1 MNSYDVN
8 LAINYCTFDNFKQK
22 SAYILNGLFAGGRMI
37 DYAVFSSYGII
48 TPLNEKNNQIHIE
61 EVDKFNRAK
70 VNCIIYDLTY
80 NKYNDGKYDKMFIY
94 YSTVTRD
101 TTWYGYVFYNT
112 KTGKTLHKYCI
123 DYLDDKLYQ
132 YIYKSILFLSKDK
145 LWNHYSKKWDALRA
159 HDLKNVKTI
168 KDWEDMHQYYEEL
181 PKKPFKPENKY
192 IDE

>member
-22 SAYILNGLFAGGRMI
+22 SAYILNNLFAGGRMI

-132 YIYKSILFLSKDK
+132 YIYKSILFLSEDK

-168 KDWEDMHQYYEEL
+168 KDWEEMHKYYEEL
-181 PKKPFKPENKY
+181 PKKPFRPENKY

>member
-37 DYAVFSSYGII
+37 DYAVFSSFGII

-80 NKYNDGKYDKMFIY
+80 NKYNEGKYDKMFIY

-132 YIYKSILFLSKDK
+132 YIYKSILFLSEDK

-168 KDWEDMHQYYEEL
+168 KDWEEMHHYYEEL

-192 IDE
+192 IEE

>member
-1 MNSYDVN
+1 MNSYDIN

-22 SAYILNGLFAGGRMI
+22 SAYILNRLFAGGRMI

-132 YIYKSILFLSKDK
+132 YIYKSILFLSEDK

-168 KDWEDMHQYYEEL
+168 KDWEEMHKYYEEL
-181 PKKPFKPENKY
+181 PKKPFRPENKY